1 MTGVMVVAK
10 QGTRA
15 TTIDD
20 IAKKANVSKA
30 TVSKVINGYSGINEK
45 TRQAVLKVMREYNY
59 WPNTTAR
66 SLSMQQSYLVG
77 LFMAS
82 ELNNSFFR
90 EVIPGIEKTLGAQG
104 YDILYFADKRPG
116 NTGVSFGYLEKCR
129 DRRVDGAIFLSYIR
143 DELAE
148 FEPILA
154 SDIPTV
160 FVDMTLEGPLTS
172 YVISDNYK
180 SAKLAVEY
188 LHSLGHRKIGYADGG
203 TKSVPAE
210 KRYQGLMDTV
220 RDMGMECRPEWIFQY
235 SFDEEYG
242 YDVVNK
248 LQQLDEWPTAVVA
261 QDNVAIGMIRA
272 LREIGKSVPDDLSIV
287 GFDDIEI
294 SSHYNLTTVRQQ
306 KYEMGVAAS
315 KLLMKIILNHKAS
328 KPKLMDTELII
339 RGSCKPIT

>member
-90 EVIPGIEKTLGAQG
+90 EVIPGIEKHWEPKATTSSICRQTAGQHRCQLWLFGEVP
-104 YDILYFADKRPG
+104 RPPSG
-116 NTGVSFGYLEKCR
+116 RR
-129 DRRVDGAIFLSYIR
+129 DFLSYIR

-154 SDIPTV
+154 SDIP
-160 FVDMTLEGPLTS
+160 P
-172 YVISDNYK
+172 
-180 SAKLAVEY
+180 
-188 LHSLGHRKIGYADGG
+188 
-203 TKSVPAE
+203 
-210 KRYQGLMDTV
+210 
-220 RDMGMECRPEWIFQY
+220 C
-235 SFDEEYG
+235 
-242 YDVVNK
+242 
-248 LQQLDEWPTAVVA
+248 
-261 QDNVAIGMIRA
+261 
-272 LREIGKSVPDDLSIV
+272 LS
-287 GFDDIEI
+287 
-294 SSHYNLTTVRQQ
+294 T
-306 KYEMGVAAS
+306 
-315 KLLMKIILNHKAS
+315 
-328 KPKLMDTELII
+328 
-339 RGSCKPIT
+339 

>member
-1 MTGVMVVAK
+1 MTK
-10 QGTRA
+10 QGTKA

-20 IAKKANVSKA
+20 IAKKADVSKA

-66 SLSMQQSYLVG
+66 SLSMQRSYIVG

-148 FEPILA
+148 FEPLLT
-154 SDIPTV
+154 SDIPAV

-180 SAKLAVEY
+180 SARLAVEY
-188 LHSLGHRKIGYADGG
+188 LHSLGHHKVGYVDGT

-210 KRYQGLMDTV
+210 KRFQGFMDTV
-220 RDMGMECRPEWIFQY
+220 RNLEMECRPEWVFQS

-242 YDVVNK
+242 HEVVH
-248 LQQLDEWPTAVVA
+248 QLNQMEEWPTAVVA

-272 LREIGKSVPDDLSIV
+272 LRALGKDVPNDLSIV

-294 SSHYNLTTVRQQ
+294 SRHYNLTTVKQK
-306 KYEMGVAAS
+306 KYEMGAAAS
-315 KLLMKIILNHKAS
+315 ELLMKIILNHKAG
-328 KPKLMDTELII
+328 KPMVMDTELIV
-339 RGSCKPIT
+339 RGSCKSMI